1 MLDMFPNVWSR
12 VFVNGTRRTSA
23 PYGLPAWSIG
33 RCPCRTLSC
42 VKANSL
48 LVLIEGDYG
57 DSALVRSARDH
68 ADGNGNSI
76 TLLQV
81 LPEVTRASRTDRG
94 ALVLPWQA
102 MQVMKSAARFDLERL
117 RDQLLS
123 DRALPTRLLVR
134 FGEVV
139 DEIAAVCYA
148 GHPHAVLVRS
158 KPRAFL
164 PWRNRDRRLMRR
176 LAAPVL
182 FLDADDRLVGEET
195 SHESAAMPLSFA
207 EKVKTLYRLPV
218 FAGMSRKEL
227 EMIARNLD
235 ETKVDTGTTVV
246 HEGRSNRAFWIVI
259 EGELELSLRGK
270 PLERIKPSGLVGV
283 PSMLDGRPAWASVT
297 AITPVRALVASTEQF
312 RALRAD
318 DRIALR
324 LWAATGARL
333 RNHIVESMSEAG

>member
-1 MLDMFPNVWSR
+1 MNEH
-12 VFVNGTRRTSA
+12 
-23 PYGLPAWSIG
+23 
-33 RCPCRTLSC
+33 
-42 VKANSL
+42 SL

-68 ADGNGNSI
+68 ADAHGYSV

-117 RDQLLS
+117 RAQFLS
-123 DRALPTRLLVR
+123 GRAVPTRLLVR
-134 FGEVV
+134 FGDVV

-148 GHPHAVLVRS
+148 AHPRAVLVRS
-158 KPRAFL
+158 KTRAFL
-164 PWRNRDRRLMRR
+164 RRNRDRRLMRR

-182 FLDADDRLVGEET
+182 FLDADDRLVGDEV
-195 SHESAAMPLSFA
+195 SSDSAATPLSFA
-207 EKVKTLYRLPV
+207 DKVKALYRLPV

-235 ETKVDTGTTVV
+235 ETKVDAGTTVV

-270 PLERIKPSGLVGV
+270 ALERITPSGLVGV

>member
-1 MLDMFPNVWSR
+1 
-12 VFVNGTRRTSA
+12 VN
-23 PYGLPAWSIG
+23 
-33 RCPCRTLSC
+33 
-42 VKANSL
+42 ANSL

-68 ADGNGNSI
+68 ADGSGYSV

-117 RDQLLS
+117 RDQFLS
-123 DRALPTRLLVR
+123 ERTLPTRLLVR
-134 FGEVV
+134 FGDVV

-148 GHPHAVLVRS
+148 AHPHAVLVRS
-158 KPRAFL
+158 KPREFL
-164 PWRNRDRRLMRR
+164 RWRNRDWRLMRR

-182 FLDADDRLVGEET
+182 FLDDDNRLVGDEA
-195 SHESAAMPLSFA
+195 SPDSGAAPLTFTD
-207 EKVKTLYRLPV
+207 KVKALYRLPV

-235 ETKVDTGTTVV
+235 EAKVDAGTTVV

-259 EGELELSLRGK
+259 DGELELTLRGK
-270 PLERIKPSGLVGV
+270 PLERITSTGLVGV
-283 PSMLDGRPAWASVT
+283 PSMLDSRPAWASVT
-297 AITPVRALVASTEQF
+297 AMTPVRALVASTEQF